1 MCTYYIG
8 VNVGYGC
15 EEALTN
21 TKGPRTRLRASH
33 CFLIVS
39 HDTQWVSDGYL
50 LLRIAGIKK

>member
-1 MCTYYIG
+1 MCSYIG
-8 VNVGYGC
+8 INVGYGG

-39 HDTQWVSDGYL
+39 HDTQNGYPM
-50 LLRIAGIKK
+50 GTCSV